1 MKRIHAFS
9 AFLLLTAAVIS
20 GIWDIAATPAAALA
34 ASPKDTI
41 VYSYLSNVGPL
52 NPHMYSPNQMFAQEM
67 VYEPLVRL
75 EAGGKIAPALAERWD
90 ISKDGKTYTFFLR
103 KGVTFSDGQPFNA
116 DAVVRNFK
124 AIMNN
129 GRRHAW
135 LGIID
140 KIDRFEAS
148 GPMEFK
154 LHLKSPYYPCLE
166 DLSLPRPFRFLSPSA
181 FPESGDTSKGIK
193 APIGTGPWRLT
204 KIALGE
210 YDLFERNEKYWGQKP
225 KAAKVLVKVI
235 PDPVSRALAFDS
247 REIDLIYG
255 LGQVNFDAFNR
266 MKGMPGVAAEIS
278 APMGTTAIA
287 VNSAK
292 GPTKELAVRRA
303 LQYLTDKNALV
314 KGVTLGTQP
323 RADALF
329 AANVP
334 YCDLGLKPYP
344 FDLAKAKSLLDEAGW
359 KLPSGRNIREK
370 NGQPLKINFCFVGND
385 AAQKTI
391 AEVLQAQA
399 AAAGVSLEL
408 LGEEADSFYRRQREG
423 DFGMILNPTWGPP
436 FEPHAMVSSMLLP
449 SHADYMA
456 QLGLPMKADIDKK
469 IHGVMANTDPKE
481 RARLYREILTTLHE
495 QAVYVPVF
503 HSAMF
508 KVYRP
513 ERLKH
518 VNFGNG
524 RTDIPFGDVV
534 PE

>member
-1 MKRIHAFS
+1 MKRFHAFS
-9 AFLLLTAAVIS
+9 AFVLLAAAVLPS
-20 GIWDIAATPAAALA
+20 IAAKPTAALA
-34 ASPKDTI
+34 ASSKDTI

-67 VYEPLVRL
+67 VYEPLVKL
-75 EAGGKIAPALAERWD
+75 EAGGKIAPALAERWE
-90 ISKDGKTYTFFLR
+90 ISKDGKVYTFFLR

-124 AIMNN
+124 AIMGN

-148 GPMEFK
+148 APMEFK
-154 LHLKSPYYPCLE
+154 LYLKSPYYPCLD

-181 FPESGDTSKGIK
+181 FPGDGDTSKGIQS
-193 APIGTGPWRLT
+193 PVGTGPWKLT
-204 KIALGE
+204 KIALGV

-247 REIDLIYG
+247 GEIDLIYG
-255 LGQVNFDAFNR
+255 MGQINFDAFNR
-266 MKGMPGVAAEIS
+266 MKGMPGVKAEVS
-278 APMGTTAIA
+278 EPMGTMAVA

-303 LQYLTDKNALV
+303 LQYMADKEALV

-323 RADALF
+323 KADALF

-334 YCDLGLKPYP
+334 YCDLGLKPYA

-359 KLPSGRNIREK
+359 ELPTGKKIREK

-399 AAAGVSLEL
+399 ASAGISLEL

-456 QLGLPMKADIDKK
+456 QLGLPMKAAVDKK
-469 IHGVMANTDPKE
+469 IHNVMASTDPRE
-481 RARLYREILTTLHE
+481 RAKLYREILTTLHE
-495 QAVYVPVF
+495 QAVYLPVF
-503 HSAMF
+503 HSAAF
-508 KVYRP
+508 NAYRP
-513 ERLKH
+513 ARLKN
-518 VNFGNG
+518 VKFGNG
-524 RTDIPFGDVV
+524 RTDIPFGDMV